1 MIILHLFNQ
10 KNDLIFAIKFKQ
22 MNTSFE
28 RCENTK
34 VEWLTPP
41 ELVKKLGEFDLDPCS
56 PVEAPFLHAE
66 HNFTILE
73 DGLNREWFGR
83 VYLNPP
89 YGRGMELWIEKLKIH
104 GNGIALIFARTETRL
119 FFQHI
124 WNDADA
130 VLFVKGRIKFYH
142 VTGIQG
148 GTPGAPS
155 VFIAY
160 GKENAMAL
168 KNSGIEGKYLDLK

>member
-1 MIILHLFNQ
+1 MHQ
-10 KNDLIFAIKFKQ
+10 KLV

-41 ELVKKLGEFDLDPCS
+41 NLVTRLGIFDLDPCS
-56 PVEAPFLHAE
+56 PINAPFLHAKN
-66 HNFTILE
+66 NFTTID
-73 DGLNREWFGR
+73 DGLKMEWYGR

-89 YGRGMELWIEKLKIH
+89 YGRGMEKWLEKLKIH
-104 GNGIALIFARTETRL
+104 GNGIALIFARTETKC
-119 FFQHI
+119 FFEHI
-124 WNDADA
+124 WNDADGI
-130 VLFVKGRIKFYH
+130 LFVKGRIRFYH
-142 VTGIQG
+142 ISGIQA

-160 GKENAMAL
+160 GKENALAL
-168 KNSGIEGKYLDLK
+168 KNSGIEGRYLDLKS

>member
-1 MIILHLFNQ
+1 
-10 KNDLIFAIKFKQ
+10 

-41 ELVKKLGEFDLDPCS
+41 DLVKKLGVFDLDPCS
-56 PVEAPFLHAE
+56 PINAPFYHAK
-66 HNFTILE
+66 HNFNMN
-73 DGLNREWFGR
+73 DNGLTKDWFGR

-89 YGRGMELWIEKLKIH
+89 YGRGMELWLEKLKFH
-104 GNGIALIFARTETRL
+104 GNGIALIFARTETKC
-119 FFQHI
+119 FFDHV
-124 WNDADA
+124 WNNADA

-142 VTGIQG
+142 ITGIQG

-160 GKENAMAL
+160 GIENALAL
-168 KNSGIEGKYLDLK
+168 KNSRIEGRYLKLK

>member
-1 MIILHLFNQ
+1 
-10 KNDLIFAIKFKQ
+10 

-41 ELVKKLGEFDLDPCS
+41 ELVKKFGEFDLDPCS
-56 PVEAPFLHAE
+56 PENAPFLHAKN
-66 HNFTILE
+66 NFTVLD
-73 DGLNREWFGR
+73 DGLKKEWFGR

-89 YGRGMELWIEKLKIH
+89 YGRGMELWLEKLKFH
-104 GNGIALIFARTETRL
+104 GNGIALIFARTETKC
-119 FFQHI
+119 FFEHI

-130 VLFVKGRIKFYH
+130 VLFVKGRIRFYH
-142 VTGIQG
+142 ISGIQA

-160 GKENAMAL
+160 GKENAKAL
-168 KNSGIEGKYLDLK
+168 QKSGIEGRFLELK

>member
-1 MIILHLFNQ
+1 
-10 KNDLIFAIKFKQ
+10 

-41 ELVKKLGEFDLDPCS
+41 ELVACLGEFDLDPCS
-56 PVEAPFLHAE
+56 PINAPFVHAKT
-66 HNFTILE
+66 NFTTLD
-73 DGLNREWFGR
+73 DGLAKEWFGR

-89 YGRGMELWIEKLKIH
+89 YGRGMELWLEKLKFH
-104 GNGIALIFARTETRL
+104 GNGIALIFARTETKC
-119 FFQHI
+119 FFEHI

-142 VTGIQG
+142 VSGVQG

-160 GKENAMAL
+160 GKENANVL
-168 KNSGIEGKYLDLK
+168 KDCGIEGRFLALK

>member
-1 MIILHLFNQ
+1 
-10 KNDLIFAIKFKQ
+10 

-34 VEWLTPP
+34 IEWLTPP
-41 ELVKKLGEFDLDPCS
+41 DLVKQLGHFDLDPCC
-56 PVEAPFLHAE
+56 PINAPFYHAVK
-66 HNFTILE
+66 NYTMI
-73 DGLNREWFGR
+73 DNGLKKEWFGR

-89 YGRGMELWIEKLKIH
+89 YGRGMELWMEKLKYH
-104 GNGIALIFARTETRL
+104 GNGIALIFARTETKC
-119 FFQHI
+119 FFEHV

-130 VLFVKGRIKFYH
+130 ILFVKGRIRFYH
-142 VTGIQG
+142 VTGIQA

-160 GKENAMAL
+160 GKENAEIL
-168 KNSGIEGKYLDLK
+168 KNSGINGRFLKLK

>member
-1 MIILHLFNQ
+1 
-10 KNDLIFAIKFKQ
+10 

-41 ELVKKLGEFDLDPCS
+41 ELVQRLGLFDLDPCS
-56 PVEAPFLHAE
+56 PIHAPFLHAKN
-66 HNFTILE
+66 NFTSND
-73 DGLNREWFGR
+73 DGLLKDWFGR

-89 YGRGMELWIEKLKIH
+89 YGRGMELWLEKLKNH
-104 GNGIALIFARTETRL
+104 GNGIALIFARTETKC
-119 FFQHI
+119 FFEHI

-130 VLFVKGRIKFYH
+130 ILFVKGRIRFYH
-142 VTGIQG
+142 VSGIQA

-160 GKENAMAL
+160 GSKNALAL
-168 KNSGIEGKYLDLK
+168 KNSGIEGRYLELK

>member
-1 MIILHLFNQ
+1 
-10 KNDLIFAIKFKQ
+10 

-41 ELVKKLGEFDLDPCS
+41 ELVKQLGEFDLDPCS
-56 PVEAPFLHAE
+56 PIDAPFYHATN
-66 HNFTILE
+66 HYTIVD
-73 DGLNREWFGR
+73 DGLSKEWKGR

-89 YGRGMELWIEKLKIH
+89 YGRGMELWLEKLKYH
-104 GNGIALIFARTETRL
+104 GNGIALIFARTETKC
-119 FFQHI
+119 FFEHI
-124 WNDADA
+124 WHDADA
-130 VLFVKGRIKFYH
+130 ILFVKGRIKFYH
-142 VTGIQG
+142 VSGIQG

-160 GKENAMAL
+160 GKENAIAL
-168 KNSGIEGKYLDLK
+168 QNSGIEGRFLSLK

>member
-1 MIILHLFNQ
+1 
-10 KNDLIFAIKFKQ
+10 

-41 ELVKKLGEFDLDPCS
+41 NLVLKLGEFDLDPCS
-56 PVEAPFLHAE
+56 PIDAPFLHAKN
-66 HNFTILE
+66 NFTIID
-73 DGLNREWFGR
+73 DGLSKDWFGR

-89 YGRGMELWIEKLKIH
+89 YGRGMELWLEKLKFH
-104 GNGIALIFARTETRL
+104 GNGIALIFARTETKC
-119 FFQHI
+119 FFEHI

-130 VLFVKGRIKFYH
+130 ILFVKGRIRFYH
-142 VTGIQG
+142 ISGIQA

-160 GKENAMAL
+160 GRDNALAL
-168 KNSGIEGKYLDLK
+168 KNSGIEGRYLDLKL

>member
-1 MIILHLFNQ
+1 
-10 KNDLIFAIKFKQ
+10 

-41 ELVKKLGEFDLDPCS
+41 ELVQKLGKFDLDPCS
-56 PVEAPFLHAE
+56 PINSPFLHATN
-66 HNFTILE
+66 NFTTND
-73 DGLNREWFGR
+73 DGLIQKWFGR

-89 YGRGMELWIEKLKIH
+89 YGRGMELWMEKLKYH
-104 GNGIALIFARTETRL
+104 GDGIALIFARTETKC
-119 FFQHI
+119 FFEHV

-130 VLFVKGRIKFYH
+130 ILFVKGRIRFYH
-142 VTGIQG
+142 VTGIQA

-160 GKENAMAL
+160 GKANALAL
-168 KNSGIEGKYLDLK
+168 KKSGIDGRYLDLKL

>member
-1 MIILHLFNQ
+1 
-10 KNDLIFAIKFKQ
+10 

-41 ELVKKLGEFDLDPCS
+41 ELVQRLGLFDLDPCS
-56 PVEAPFLHAE
+56 PIHAPFLHAKN
-66 HNFTILE
+66 NFTSND
-73 DGLNREWFGR
+73 DGLLKDWFGR

-89 YGRGMELWIEKLKIH
+89 YGRGMELWLEKLKNH
-104 GNGIALIFARTETRL
+104 GNGIALIFARTETKC
-119 FFQHI
+119 FFEHI

-130 VLFVKGRIKFYH
+130 VLFVKGRIRFYH
-142 VTGIQG
+142 VSGIQA

-160 GKENAMAL
+160 GSKNALAL
-168 KNSGIEGKYLDLK
+168 KNSGIEGRYLELK